1 LPIAILKTSLSLSGY
16 GHDPIVVVMND
27 CDDGGEQVSVSH
39 SIEFMSLTAD
49 EAFVQ
54 LLKQ

>member
-1 LPIAILKTSLSLSGY
+1 
-16 GHDPIVVVMND
+16 MND